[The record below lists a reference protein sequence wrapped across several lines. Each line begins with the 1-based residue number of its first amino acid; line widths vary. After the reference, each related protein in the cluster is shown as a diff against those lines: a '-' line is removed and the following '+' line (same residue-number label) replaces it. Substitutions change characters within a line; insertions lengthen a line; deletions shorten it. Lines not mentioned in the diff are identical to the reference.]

1 MVWSTKVIT
10 FDNITTNKG
19 KPLFP
24 SQFNN
29 GFFEDGLAVVNE
41 KWITDELNFT
51 RSYRGLNKNDFNVNS
66 KNYRSD
72 EFTNNHSGVHVLFAG
87 CSHALGVG
95 LSDKERWSEIIYNK
109 INSNGDCSGYFN
121 VARSGF
127 SVKGSI
133 INIFK
138 YIDEFGKPDVIF
150 FGVPEINRSIVF
162 SDDNKRYM
170 DVIYRS
176 NGKELDNADLYFES
190 YHHYKILELFCNF
203 SGIRLISFDSDI
215 QAPQD
220 PGVKSTFLNFN
231 TYHDLG
237 VSEAQEYIYEYTKK
251 HKGKFD
257 IIARDRLH
265 FGVAVNS
272 FIAEKLYEIYEAE
285 L

>member
-1 MVWSTKVIT
+1 MMIFENV
-10 FDNITTNKG
+10 TTVKG
-19 KPLFP
+19 KPMLIGM
-24 SQFNN
+24 FNS
-29 GFFEDGLAVVNE
+29 GFLEEGLAVVGE
-41 KWITDELNFT
+41 KWITDDLSFN
-51 RSYRGLNKNDFNVNS
+51 RAYRGLDKNNFNVNS

-72 EFTNNHSGVHVLFAG
+72 EFVKNHSGLHILFGG

-95 LSDKERWSEIIYNK
+95 LADEERWSEIIYNK
-109 INSNGDCSGYFN
+109 IKLNKSCSGYFN

-127 SVKGSI
+127 SIKGSI

-150 FGVPEINRSIVF
+150 FGVPEINRSIAF
-162 SDDNKRYM
+162 FAQKQSYM
-170 DVIYRS
+170 DVIYRG
-176 NGKELDNADLYFES
+176 NGKELDNAELYFES
-190 YHHYKILELFCNF
+190 YQYYKMLELFCKF
-203 SGIRLISFDSDI
+203 AGIRLISFDSDI
-215 QAPQD
+215 QAPQSH
-220 PGVKSTFLNFN
+220 GLKSTFLNFN

-265 FGVAVNS
+265 FGVAINN

-285 L
+285 S

>member
-1 MVWSTKVIT
+1 MI
-10 FDNITTNKG
+10 FDNVTTTKG

-29 GFFEDGLAVVNE
+29 GFFEDGLAVVGG
-41 KWITDELNFT
+41 KWITDDLSFN

-66 KNYRSD
+66 RYYRSD
-72 EFTNNHSGVHVLFAG
+72 EFTTNHSGLHLLFGG

-95 LSDKERWSEIIYNK
+95 LSDQERWSQLIYNK
-109 INSNGDCSGYFN
+109 INLDKPCSGYFN

-127 SVKGSI
+127 SVKGSV

-138 YIDEFGKPDVIF
+138 YIEEFGKPDVIF
-150 FGVPEINRSIVF
+150 LGVPEINRSIVF
-162 SDDNKRYM
+162 FAQNKNYI
-170 DVIYRS
+170 DTIYRGS
-176 NGKELDNADLYFES
+176 GKELDNADLYFES
-190 YHHYKILELFCNF
+190 YHYYKMLELFCNF
-203 SGIRLISFDSDI
+203 TGTKLISFDSDI
-215 QAPQD
+215 QAPQ
-220 PGVKSTFLNFN
+220 GLGLKSTFINFN

-237 VSEAQEYIYEYTKK
+237 VSEAQDYIYEYTKK

-257 IIARDRLH
+257 IIARDHLH
-265 FGVAVNS
+265 FGVAINN